1 MKRLWSPT
9 QEISAGV
16 TRGIESPF
24 VECWLARDSWSGI
37 PTQLLS
43 PTSLSQD
50 MSPATDEGTPNNDHV
65 FAVTINNDFILPH
78 LFLGQRQH
86 M

>member
-1 MKRLWSPT
+1 MKRQWSPT

-16 TRGIESPF
+16 TRGIELLF
-24 VECWLARDSWSGI
+24 VECWLAGDSWSGI

-50 MSPATDEGTPNNDHV
+50 MSPAIDDGTPNNDHV
-65 FAVTINNDFILPH
+65 FAVTINNGFNLPH